1 MKPKYLIFLFPL
13 IVFIDLIIFTQISE
27 FLRAKSDTEVTVGVI
42 LACIFITGNYFLIN
56 YIIKTIKNKTK

>member
-1 MKPKYLIFLFPL
+1 MQPKYLIFLFPL
-13 IVFIDLIIFTQISE
+13 IVFIDLIIFTQTSE